1 MYGPVNRCLSW
12 SVFLIVMSWG
22 AGGYGATTLTSPPA
36 KERAA
41 AISVIQ
47 AAVLGVVEG
56 LTEYLP
62 VSSTG
67 HLLVTQRVM
76 GIGNSNSN
84 SSRERES
91 VKAAA
96 DAYAICIQG
105 GAILAVL
112 GLYGRRFKQ
121 MLKGVVGRDPAGLK
135 MAINMAAAFGP
146 AAIIGL
152 LLEGRIK
159 EHLFGVWPV
168 VWAWFVGGIGIL
180 VLGWW
185 QGRQSERPRHTK
197 PLEELTWRL
206 ALLIGLAQCV
216 AMWPGVSRSLVT
228 IVGGVMVG
236 LTLLAAVEF
245 SFLLGVVTLTA
256 AAFYDA
262 IKFGTI
268 MLDSFHALP
277 LVVGLVFAFLS
288 AVVAVKWMVN
298 YLGRHGLGVF
308 GYYRV
313 ALALLVALCYANKLI

>member
-1 MYGPVNRCLSW
+1 
-12 SVFLIVMSWG
+12 MSLGAGDWG
-22 AGGYGATTLTSPPA
+22 ATASTSPPA
-36 KERAA
+36 KDKAA
-41 AISVIQ
+41 AISVVQ
-47 AAVLGVVEG
+47 AAILGVVEG

-67 HLLVTQRVM
+67 HLLVTQRIM
-76 GIGNSNSN
+76 GMGNGTFDSPRQRQSL
-84 SSRERES
+84 
-91 VKAAA
+91 KAAA

-112 GLYGRRFKQ
+112 GLYIRRFKQ
-121 MLKGVVGRDPAGLK
+121 MLRGIVGRDPAGLK
-135 MAINMAAAFGP
+135 MAINMAAAFVP

-152 LLEGRIK
+152 LLEGLIK
-159 EHLFGVWPV
+159 AHLFGVWPV

-180 VLGWW
+180 ALGWW
-185 QGRQSERPRHTK
+185 QGRQSGTPRHKK

-206 ALLIGLAQCV
+206 ALLIGLAQCL

-236 LTLLAAVEF
+236 LTLMAAVEF

-256 AAFYDA
+256 AACYDA
-262 IKFGTI
+262 IKFGAV
-268 MLDSFHALP
+268 MLESYHALP
-277 LVVGLVFAFLS
+277 LIVGLVFAFLS

-313 ALALLVALCYANKLI
+313 ALALLVALCYATKVI